1 MPRFTT
7 DLLQSGNNVGIV
19 IPDAVVAEL
28 GGKRVPVVVTLN
40 GGYSYR
46 NTTAVMGG
54 LNLVGLS
61 AEHRAASGLGGGD
74 TVEVTIERDDA
85 PREVEVPE
93 ALAVALAQ
101 DPVATAAWN
110 RLPYSH
116 RKEHARAIAEAKGED
131 TRARRVEKAIAKL
144 RGDNEHPAS

>member
-1 MPRFTT
+1 MPTFTT
-7 DLLQSGNNVGIV
+7 ELLQSGNNVGIV

-28 GGKRVPVVVTLN
+28 GGKRVPVVVTID

-61 AEHRAASGLGGGD
+61 AEHRAASGWAAA
-74 TVEVTIERDDA
+74 TVEVTIVRDDA

-93 ALAVALAQ
+93 ALAAALAD
-101 DPVATAAWN
+101 DPVAEAAWDK
-110 RLPYSH
+110 LAYSH
-116 RKEHARAIAEAKGED
+116 RKEHARAITEAKAED
-131 TRARRVEKAIAKL
+131 TRARRVAKAVAML
-144 RGDNEHPAS
+144 RGEA

>member
-1 MPRFTT
+1 MPTFTSE
-7 DLLQSGNNVGIV
+7 LLQSGNNVGIV

-61 AEHRAASGLGGGD
+61 AEHRAASGFGGGE

-93 ALAVALAQ
+93 ALATALAA
-101 DPVATAAWN
+101 DPLAAAAWEK
-110 RLPYSH
+110 LAYSH
-116 RKEHARAIAEAKGED
+116 RKEHARAIDEAKAED
-131 TRARRVEKAIAKL
+131 TRARRVAKAIAML
-144 RGDNEHPAS
+144 RGD

>member
-1 MPRFTT
+1 MPTFTT
-7 DLLQSGNNVGIV
+7 ELLQSGNNVGIV

-61 AEHRAASGLGGGD
+61 AEHRAASGFAGGN

-85 PREVEVPE
+85 PRVVEVPE
-93 ALAVALAQ
+93 ALATALAH
-101 DPVATAAWN
+101 DPVASSAWAK
-110 RLPYSH
+110 LAYSH
-116 RKEHARAIAEAKGED
+116 RKEYARAINEAKADD
-131 TRARRVEKAIAKL
+131 TRARRVAKAIAML
-144 RGDNEHPAS
+144 RGDR